1 MDILGKRGYE
11 VNSKFIYTFG
21 EVNIDCIN
29 KFMREYTTLVNSS
42 NYIGLILENID
53 SYEGIYLEERIST
66 VDIYSNIY
74 KESYKNCL
82 DINRILT
89 SNGTIDKLNKFN
101 SKEFRLINNY
111 FDDYKEFI
119 SERDYSYH
127 DINKLKDDY
136 NSLMKVKKK

>member
-1 MDILGKRGYE
+1 
-11 VNSKFIYTFG
+11 
-21 EVNIDCIN
+21 
-29 KFMREYTTLVNSS
+29 MREYTTLVNSS

-53 SYEGIYLEERIST
+53 SYEGIYLEEIIST

-111 FDDYKEFI
+111 FDDYKVFI